1 MSKEKKEMLETLLID
16 IALYRQ
22 LRATHTEDLD
32 DKIERLI
39 EVLKWMD

>member
-1 MSKEKKEMLETLLID
+1 MSEEKKVLLETLLID
-16 IALYRQ
+16 VALYRQ
-22 LRATHTEDLD
+22 IRATHTEDLD

>member
-32 DKIERLI
+32 DKIAKMVED
-39 EVLKWMD
+39 LKWMD